1 MEELFKAGGPVMWPL
16 LGLSV
21 ISLAAIAERSYF
33 WIAALMQEGEIVKR
47 ILSAAR
53 EDLEMAT
60 KIAKASE
67 TTPVG
72 RFLLAPLAL
81 NYPDPELFRLA
92 LESTADEELA
102 NMMRG
107 EKILEG
113 TIALAPLL
121 GLLGTVTGLISS
133 FQAINIGDAA
143 TNMRSGTLTQ
153 GIAIALITTAAGLIV
168 AISTLAFHRLF
179 LALHANQ
186 VKIFRKA
193 GNDLELIYRQYWQ
206 RELRR
211 GEKSTYM

>member
-1 MEELFKAGGPVMWPL
+1 MEELFRAGGPVMWPL
-16 LGLSV
+16 MGLS
-21 ISLAAIAERSYF
+21 IFSLAAIAERGYF
-33 WIAALMQEGEIVKR
+33 WVASLMQEGEVVKR
-47 ILSAAR
+47 ILNAAR
-53 EDLEMAT
+53 EDLALAT
-60 KIAKASE
+60 KIAQASNSI
-67 TTPVG
+67 PVG
-72 RFLLAPLAL
+72 RFLSAPLAL
-81 NYPDPELFRLA
+81 DHPDPELFRLA

-102 NMMRG
+102 NMLRG

-133 FQAINIGDAA
+133 FKAINIGDVAS
-143 TNMRSGTLTQ
+143 NMRSGNLTE
-153 GIAIALITTAAGLIV
+153 GIAIALITTATGLIV

-206 RELRR
+206 AGKRDE
-211 GEKSTYM
+211 